1 MRGSTHPPG
10 TNRSCLLTL
19 MIATLLLFDGF
30 SGSTA
35 RAEDNAASGSLFDK
49 KLFLAVGGF
58 FPMIDSTFSLNP
70 SQGGSGGDISFE
82 DDLGMDN
89 TSASAWIG
97 LNWRFQPRH
106 QLQVEWFQLNRSGDT
121 SASRDL
127 PLIGDTT
134 VSVGAALSSKMD
146 LNLGRITYGYSIV
159 RDKTVDLSILAGVH
173 IATTK
178 VTVTA
183 SGAIAVDGV
192 PLFNASSTESSST
205 LTFPLPHIG
214 GSASWKFAPRWTGD
228 IRLLLFALEID
239 AYSGHL
245 IEADATVGYQF
256 TKTFGLGTGIK
267 YFNLNLQ
274 AQSTHAGAEFDYQF
288 FGPVIFGYAS
298 F

>member
-1 MRGSTHPPG
+1 MRGSTCPPG

-19 MIATLLLFDGF
+19 LIATLLLFDGF

-35 RAEDNAASGSLFDK
+35 RAEENAASGSLFDK

-89 TSASAWIG
+89 TSASAWVG

-106 QLQVEWFQLNRSGDT
+106 QLQFEWFQLNRSGDT

-256 TKTFGLGTGIK
+256 TKTFGLGTGLK

-274 AQSTHAGAEFDYQF
+274 AQDTRGGAEFDYQF